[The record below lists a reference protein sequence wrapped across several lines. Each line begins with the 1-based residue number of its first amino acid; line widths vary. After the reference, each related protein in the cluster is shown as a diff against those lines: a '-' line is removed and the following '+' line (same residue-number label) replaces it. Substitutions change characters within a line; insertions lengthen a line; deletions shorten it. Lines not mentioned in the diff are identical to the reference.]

1 MCFFFFDKIL
11 LIWVSNIFVLIDSF
25 DIIFIFFIY
34 MYCILGMYGIF
45 GFDVGVFLV
54 FLIVIIG
61 FILDFIVDYYVVVRV
76 VCVFLFLVYVMNRGI
91 LVEGFM
97 SMMVGFWGVVY
108 GIMIYVGNI
117 GVIGLIKV

>member
-1 MCFFFFDKIL
+1 
-11 LIWVSNIFVLIDSF
+11 
-25 DIIFIFFIY
+25 
-34 MYCILGMYGIF
+34 MYGIF

>member
-1 MCFFFFDKIL
+1 
-11 LIWVSNIFVLIDSF
+11 
-25 DIIFIFFIY
+25 
-34 MYCILGMYGIF
+34 MYGIF

-76 VCVFLFLVYVMNRGI
+76 VCVLLFLVYVMNRGI